1 MELDMDKV
9 PVPDRSGGSG
19 FDAVVEDY
27 EEKEWIFDM

>member
-1 MELDMDKV
+1 MDKV
-9 PVPDRSGGSG
+9 PVPNRSGGSG